1 MSTDEKE
8 KKKKDLAPAAMEK
21 FIDGKDI
28 QHVPVDLEMS
38 QAELAAEMGIAA
50 ATLSRIITGKCVM
63 SRPYY
68 KLFVYTVKDLQ
79 ERTGRT
85 VGHSLRSI

>member
-1 MSTDEKE
+1 MKR
-8 KKKKDLAPAAMEK
+8 KKKKSPAPVEMEK

-28 QHVPVDLEMS
+28 QHILVDLELS

-85 VGHSLRSI
+85 VGYSLRSI